1 MYLQAVF
8 QTMRDMG
15 PQYLINIYKWVK
27 CAVWDAPFRVYLD
40 VELEKNMIERNLS
53 RDEDD
58 EDESHSD

>member
-1 MYLQAVF
+1 MYLQAIF

-53 RDEDD
+53 RDED
-58 EDESHSD
+58 ESHSD

>member
-1 MYLQAVF
+1 
-8 QTMRDMG
+8 MRDMG

-27 CAVWDAPFRVYLD
+27 CAIWDAPFRVYLD

-53 RDEDD
+53 RDDDD

>member
-1 MYLQAVF
+1 MYLQAIF

-27 CAVWDAPFRVYLD
+27 CAIWDAPFRVYLD
-40 VELEKNMIERNLS
+40 IELEKNMIERNLS

>member
-1 MYLQAVF
+1 MYLQAIF

>member
-1 MYLQAVF
+1 MYLQAIF

-15 PQYLINIYKWVK
+15 PRYLINIYKWVK

>member
-1 MYLQAVF
+1 MYLQAIF

-27 CAVWDAPFRVYLD
+27 CAIWDAPFRVYLD

>member
-1 MYLQAVF
+1 MYLQAIF

-27 CAVWDAPFRVYLD
+27 CAVWDAPFRMYLD

>member
-1 MYLQAVF
+1 MYLQAIF

-27 CAVWDAPFRVYLD
+27 CAVWDAPFRLYLD
-40 VELEKNMIERNLS
+40 VELEKNMIERYLS

>member
-1 MYLQAVF
+1 MYLQAIF

-27 CAVWDAPFRVYLD
+27 CAIWDAPFRVYLD

-53 RDEDD
+53 RDDDD